1 MSNAP
6 QPIAMDTWRG
16 KIAEKFAS
24 KPEYLIPIL
33 QHIQSEE
40 GYLSSQAME
49 AAARH
54 LRLPT
59 SKVYGVASF
68 YAQFNFTP
76 QGKNK
81 LTVCRGTACHVR
93 GSGPLLREM
102 EGFLGIEPG
111 TTTEDMSFTLET
123 VACFGACALAPVVV
137 INDIVYR
144 QQTRTSLKNLVAHTR
159 EQTLCAAGKDA
170 EGGATAK
177 PRTKKTSKK
186 KTKVADA
193 S

>member
-1 MSNAP
+1 MER
-6 QPIAMDTWRG
+6 WRG
-16 KIAEKFAS
+16 LIAEKFES
-24 KPEYLIPIL
+24 KPESLIPIL
-33 QHIQSEE
+33 QHIQTHE
-40 GYLSSQAME
+40 GYQSPQAME

-102 EGFLGIEPG
+102 ENYLGVDAG
-111 TTTEDMSFTLET
+111 QTTEDMSFTLET

-137 INDIVYR
+137 LNEVVYR
-144 QQTRTSLKNLVAHTR
+144 QQTRSSLRGLVAHTR
-159 EQTLCAAGKDA
+159 EQALGAAGK
-170 EGGATAK
+170 GAAAGTTAK
-177 PRTKKTSKK
+177 PKK
-186 KTKVADA
+186 KTPKKNKVAKT